1 MQKKITIILSVAIL
15 STMNLSAFDIEKKS
29 GEVDTKLKIYGFSQL
44 EARAGDGVIGDDQD
58 ADVLFSAQRIRLGL
72 NYTADKVF
80 GKLFIDFNKPHN
92 DKSGIGMPDMAKDVF
107 VGYMYKKELYAK
119 VGIMKMPHGMGFTIP
134 GWNLDVV
141 ERAFDKKLA
150 LERSMG
156 IMVSGRGIGGD
167 GNKVNG
173 FEMGHE
179 RPWHGFGY
187 DIMVANQAGRSGAVT
202 NAKKGNDNSYA
213 VRAMYDNGEI
223 LHTELSY
230 AMSAQ
235 AGGLKDQKVGDKNLA
250 EGTLAYKSINFGVD
264 SHFGKGNAKFEYYD
278 SQNIK
283 GVDGWDESVYTATGT
298 YYLTDTVEVALKHIQ
313 ANAERDNASTDLG
326 NTYIGVNLY
335 LAPFDNKMSR
345 SAKRKRN
352 AHRLQLNYVV
362 ASGDKSEWNGVGGYK
377 DDAILTQYQYK
388 F

>member
-1 MQKKITIILSVAIL
+1 MQKEVNIILSLALL
-15 STMNLSAFDIEKKS
+15 STINLSAFDIKKKS
-29 GEVDTKLKIYGFSQL
+29 GDVDTKLKIYGFSQL
-44 EARAGDGVIGDDQD
+44 EARSGDGVIQDNQD
-58 ADVLFSAQRIRLGL
+58 ADVLFSAQRIRLGI

-80 GKLFIDFNKPHN
+80 GKLFIDFNKPHD

-107 VGYMYKKELYAK
+107 VGYLHSNEFYAK
-119 VGIMKMPHGMGFTIP
+119 IGIMKMPHGMGFTIP
-134 GWNLDVV
+134 GWNLDVI
-141 ERAFDKKLA
+141 ERGFDKKLA

-156 IMVSGRGIGGD
+156 VMISGRGIGGS

-187 DIMVANQAGRSGAVT
+187 DIMVANQAGRSGSVT

-213 VRAMYDNGEI
+213 VRVMYDNGET

-230 AMSAQ
+230 GVSAQ
-235 AGGLKDQKVGDKNLA
+235 AGGIKNQEVNGEAL
-250 EGTLAYKSINFGVD
+250 EKGTLAYKSINFGVD
-264 SHFGKGNAKFEYYD
+264 SHFGKGNAKFEYFD

-283 GVDGWDESVYTATGT
+283 GVNDWDESSYALTGT
-298 YYLTDTVEVALKHIQ
+298 YYLTDNMEMALKHIQ
-313 ANAERDNASTDLG
+313 ANAEKSNVSTDLG
-326 NTYIGVNLY
+326 NTYIGLNIY
-335 LAPFDNKMSR
+335 LAPFNNKMNR
-345 SAKRKRN
+345 AEKRKRN
-352 AHRLQLNYVV
+352 AHRIQLNYVV
-362 ASGDKSEWNGVGGYK
+362 ASGDKTEWNGVGGYR